1 MGEFEWVVSV
11 LEWERERERAVERK
25 EDPSLQLAQ
34 SMPSEK
40 VCESDDRGALVG
52 TKRWA
57 GYAKKI
63 T

>member
-1 MGEFEWVVSV
+1 MGSKCVRVRER
-11 LEWERERERAVERK
+11 ERERERAVERK

-52 TKRWA
+52 TKR
-57 GYAKKI
+57 
-63 T
+63 